1 MFGFR
6 SREGAAPRAPLW
18 VGERVDSLRRSTAG
32 LWAALRAHDRALDDL
47 ANRLGNL
54 ERRDRAEAQRERRA
68 SQAAPVPVPV
78 PAVPLQSNNG
88 LTQEQVAALRGDGF

>member
-18 VGERVDSLRRSTAG
+18 VGERVDGLRRSTAG

-47 ANRLGNL
+47 ANRIGNL

-68 SQAAPVPVPV
+68 SQAAPVPVQV
-78 PAVPLQSNNG
+78 PPMPMNMGDG
-88 LTQEQVAALRGDGF
+88 LTQEQVAALRGEGF